1 LTKSGIWAEI
11 NIRIKVLIIGG
22 AKIQPGEHREREM
35 KFAMM
40 GALALGCLATSAA
53 AQVEIKVASIAP
65 AGTPWVAQLEAW
77 EKMSKPQAMAR

>member
-1 LTKSGIWAEI
+1 
-11 NIRIKVLIIGG
+11 
-22 AKIQPGEHREREM
+22 M